1 MSLVHMTAAAVLLLQ
16 VAAPAPKTS
25 TPSTPKQAAAAN
37 PADVG
42 VTVTYKGKG
51 TVDPAHKV
59 IVFAFADSNIT
70 SDSRPIDTQFAS
82 KNGET
87 VTFKNVSA
95 PVYVFA
101 VYDEKGTYDGL
112 SGPPP
117 SGTPSTIYRKQPKGT
132 PTVVAPGSPAIK
144 FAFDDS
150 ERWSK

>member
-1 MSLVHMTAAAVLLLQ
+1 MNLVHMTAAAVLLLQ
-16 VAAPAPKTS
+16 PAAPAPQTA
-25 TPSTPKQAAAAN
+25 TPSTARQAAAAK

-42 VTVTYKGKG
+42 VTVTYKGQG

-70 SDSRPIDTQFAS
+70 SDSRPLDTQFAT

-87 VTFKNVSA
+87 VTFKNLSA
-95 PVYVFA
+95 PVFVFA

-117 SGTPSTIYRKQPKGT
+117 AGTPSAIYRKQPKGT
-132 PTVVAPGSPAIK
+132 PTVVAPGAAAVK